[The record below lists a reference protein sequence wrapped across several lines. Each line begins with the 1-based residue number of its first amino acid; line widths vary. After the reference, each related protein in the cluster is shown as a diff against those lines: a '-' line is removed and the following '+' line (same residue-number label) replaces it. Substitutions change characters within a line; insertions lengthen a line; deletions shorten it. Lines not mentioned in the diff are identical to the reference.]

1 MRNPILE
8 EASVEV
14 VPPEH
19 VVSNSV
25 QGLDLNINTC
35 TVADT
40 EFASDFVLEI
50 IRDCELTAIVGYFN
64 SFFELLHPA
73 VFSTGPSSTPTHWK
87 QTVFYLPE
95 KVPLVEG
102 QKVEGR
108 MVCKW
113 MMTDA
118 RGIKVS
124 LTLDGKNY
132 LLLTPT
138 NSAANFR
145 SLP

>member
-1 MRNPILE
+1 M
-8 EASVEV
+8 EV

-19 VVSNSV
+19 IVSNSV

-50 IRDCELTAIVGYFN
+50 IRDCELNAIVGYFN

-102 QKVEGR
+102 QKVEVR